1 MENLYID
8 GTKFT
13 PKISLDASKRIIKFI
28 GESYPEN
35 TFEFYSPVI
44 DWLERYFAISSSLQ
58 TTIEFELVY
67 FNSSSSKLF
76 FDMFD
81 IIEDAHKK
89 GQKIVV
95 NWYYKRGNENAE
107 DGGRGYQEDFHNLT
121 FNLICRDK

>member
-1 MENLYID
+1 MSNLYIE
-8 GTKFT
+8 GSKFT
-13 PKISLDASKRIIKFI
+13 PKISLDASKRVIKFI

-35 TFEFYSPVI
+35 TFEFYSPVL
-44 DWLERYFAISSSLQ
+44 DWLEKYFSIKSPLQ
-58 TTIEFELVY
+58 TTIEFELIY

-89 GQKIVV
+89 GHNIVV

-107 DGGRGYQEDFHNLT
+107 DGGRGYQEDFKSLN
-121 FNLICRDK
+121 FNLIVK